1 MRVAVIT
8 FPGSNCDYDCYKAVN
23 DVLDEEAYFV
33 WHRET
38 ELKDPDLVIL
48 PGGFSYGDYLR
59 AGAIA
64 RFSPIMD
71 SVIAFADGGGPVL
84 GICNGFQILCEAGLL
99 PGALVRNRE
108 LKFLGTTVRVR
119 VERTDTPYTAH
130 YTPGQVVSLP
140 IAHGEGNYQADRP
153 TLDRLEAENRVV
165 FRYVDAD
172 GGATE
177 AGNPNGSA
185 NNIAGI
191 INASA
196 NVLGLMP
203 HPERVVEGILGGSD
217 GLPLFR
223 SLQEHLGGGAG
234 VGGTAGSTGSAV
246 RSAGAGSTADP
257 DAAGEVAP

>member
-8 FPGSNCDYDCYKAVN
+8 FPGSNCDYDCYKAVS

-71 SVIAFADGGGPVL
+71 SVIAFADHGGPVL

-99 PGALVRNRE
+99 PGALVRNRD

-119 VERTDTPYTAH
+119 VERTDTMYTAQ
-130 YTPGQVVSLP
+130 YAPGQVLTLP
-140 IAHGEGNYQADRP
+140 IAHGEGNYQADRA
-153 TLDRLEAENRVV
+153 TLDRLEAEDRVV
-165 FRYVDAD
+165 FRYVDAA
-172 GGATE
+172 GQATE
-177 AGNPNGSA
+177 VGNPNGSA
-185 NNIAGI
+185 NGIAGI
-191 INASA
+191 INDAGTI
-196 NVLGLMP
+196 LGLMP

-223 SLQEHLGGGAG
+223 SLQEHLGARDGTDGAG
-234 VGGTAGSTGSAV
+234 RAAGTFAG
-246 RSAGAGSTADP
+246 P
-257 DAAGEVAP
+257 DAAGEVAR